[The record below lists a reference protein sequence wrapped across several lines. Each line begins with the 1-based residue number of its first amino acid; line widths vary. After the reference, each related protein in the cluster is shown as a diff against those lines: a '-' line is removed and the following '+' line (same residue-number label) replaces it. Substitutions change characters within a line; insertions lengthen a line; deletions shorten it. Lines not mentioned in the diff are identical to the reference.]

1 MYQIETFNAAGD
13 IVARETMSK
22 TNGARQLARIAFKM
36 DCCVSING
44 RDCFTFAEV
53 ERVIARIESAVYTTD
68 AEVAA

>member
-1 MYQIETFNAAGD
+1 MYQTETFNAAGD

-22 TNGARQLARIAFKM
+22 TNGVLRLARMAFKM

-53 ERVIARIESAVYTTD
+53 ERVIARFESEQYVGD